1 MEEESAVIPSV
12 QVESVLP
19 PNEIEGKSGQA
30 ENPYIFEVNPINI
43 SSVFQAIKE
52 ASSGS
57 RWQIFFKIFSPILF
71 IAWWFPIVLIGRIF
85 RNINNQQFIKSN
97 NQSDFII
104 RGPETLWTAVNPA
117 FKGITPLRFFGI
129 RFLAILGFPLF
140 ITGAV
145 MEFLFVSPL
154 RGLSPFN

>member
-19 PNEIEGKSGQA
+19 PNKIERKSGQA

-71 IAWWFPIVLIGRIF
+71 IVWWFPIVLIGRIF
-85 RNINNQQFIKSN
+85 RNINNQLSTKSN
-97 NQSDFII
+97 HQSDFII

-117 FKGITPLRFFGI
+117 FKGITSLRFFGI
-129 RFLAILGFPLF
+129 RFLAIWGFPL
-140 ITGAV
+140 IVTGTV
-145 MEFLFVSPL
+145 MEVLFVSPL
-154 RGLSPFN
+154 RGVSPFN

>member
-1 MEEESAVIPSV
+1 MEEESAVISSV
-12 QVESVLP
+12 QVESILP
-19 PNEIEGKSGQA
+19 TKEIEEKSAQA
-30 ENPYIFEVNPINI
+30 ENPYILEVKPINI
-43 SSVFQAIKE
+43 SSTFEAIKE

-57 RWQIFFKIFSPILF
+57 RWQIFFKIFNPILF
-71 IAWWFPIVLIGRIF
+71 VAWWFPIVLIGRIF

-117 FKGITPLRFFGI
+117 FKASVPLRFFGI
-129 RFLAILGFPLF
+129 RFLAILVFPLF

-154 RGLSPFN
+154 SGLSPFN